1 MTAIV
6 EKWLALKN
14 WSEPNITQKKAID
27 SGLLANNKNLV
38 VIAPTAS
45 GKTGV
50 AELAMMQLLES
61 KKRVVYLVPLK
72 VLVSEK
78 ERDFSKLLQQ
88 YKATCVGE
96 KIENWD
102 NSDLVISTFE
112 LFYRTALTKP
122 DIIRNFS
129 LAIID
134 EFHLL
139 YDKLRGFNLE
149 KVITIL
155 KEFNLRIIC
164 LSATFEDKREIA
176 DWLNAD
182 VIEVPEEARII
193 QIKHDIIPLKNKS
206 QQNSELCNILK
217 AKSQTPYLVFCASKE
232 STKIRALEMSGL
244 LQTNG
249 AEEKRLLEI
258 FERILDRKQLTES
271 EKELLS
277 CLSRRVAFHHSE
289 LNPKLKRFVEQS
301 YCDRRIDYLFA
312 TTGLAYGVNFPA
324 KTVVLSD
331 LSFFD
336 PNSVSK
342 RSDIPVFMYKQMA
355 GRAGRPG
362 LETEA
367 YSYVVTKNPIEEQ
380 YKAKHYIEGIIEK
393 AQSQIGHDEYFRKA
407 ILELIYSGRK
417 TDSMILKFFE
427 STFYHFQS
435 QRVINPFIKY
445 DLHEIIGSH
454 MAYLHA
460 NGLLT
465 YLGAPG
471 YKLTDFG
478 NVVVSFLFWSFSSY
492 ELTPFV
498 ELKKFLDKEKLVQ
511 PEFELLHLISNLF
524 DGACLPKIPR
534 KSSSDVEEYY
544 ANGGVTEVESPEYS
558 AYAFF
563 FGWMENLDDIDIED
577 KFKVNSS
584 QLPLVAN
591 EMFKLLR
598 LYEALARKMGYDVD
612 PAFKVFC
619 ERVRYGVTDDE
630 LPFVKLKQIG
640 RGTARELNNYSK
652 AVLRRP
658 DYSYKGPL
666 VEVYKQ
672 LLKDV
677 GDDKFVNIHLK
688 YVPNVG
694 QVRSKIILDF
704 IKQYQ

>member
-27 SGLLANNKNLV
+27 SGLLADSKNLV

-50 AELAMMQLLES
+50 AELATMQMLES
-61 KKRVVYLVPLK
+61 KKRVVYLVPSK

-78 ERDFSKLLQQ
+78 ERDFSKLLQN
-88 YKATCVGE
+88 YNATCAGE

-102 NSDLVISTFE
+102 KSDLVISTFE

-122 DIIRNFS
+122 DVIRNFS

-149 KVITIL
+149 KVITII
-155 KEFNLRIIC
+155 KEFNMRIIC
-164 LSATFEDKREIA
+164 LSATFEDKQEIA
-176 DWLNAD
+176 DWLSASI
-182 VIEVPEEARII
+182 VEVPEEARAV
-193 QIKHDIIPLKNKS
+193 QIKHGIIPLKSRN
-206 QQNSELCNILK
+206 QQNGELCAILI
-217 AKSQTPYLVFCASKE
+217 AKSQIPYIVFCASKE
-232 STKIRALEMSGL
+232 SSRIRALEMFRL
-244 LQTNG
+244 LQVNAT
-249 AEEKRLLEI
+249 EETRLLEI
-258 FERILDRKQLTES
+258 FERILGRKQLTEL
-271 EKELLS
+271 EQELLT
-277 CLSRRVAFHHSE
+277 CLSRRVGFHHSE
-289 LNPKLKRFVEQS
+289 IKPELKNLVEQL
-301 YCDRRIDYLFA
+301 YCGRRIDYLFA

-336 PNSVSK
+336 PNSVSR

-380 YKAKHYIEGIIEK
+380 YKAKNYIEGKIEK
-393 AQSQIGHDEYFRKA
+393 AKSQIGHDEYFRKA
-407 ILELIYSGRK
+407 ILELIYSGRN
-417 TDSMILKFFE
+417 TDSMIQKFFE

-435 QRVINPFIKY
+435 NRVTNPFIKY
-445 DLHEIIGSH
+445 DLHEIIGYH

-478 NVVVSFLFWSFSSY
+478 NVVVGFLFWSFSSY
-492 ELTPFV
+492 ELAPFV
-498 ELKKFLDKEKLVQ
+498 ELKKFLDKEQLVQ
-511 PEFELLHLISNLF
+511 PDFELLHLISNLF
-524 DGACLPKIPR
+524 DGACLSKIPR
-534 KSSSDVEEYY
+534 KTSPEIEEYY
-544 ANGGVTEVESPEYS
+544 TNSGVTEVESPEYS
-558 AYAFF
+558 AYALF
-563 FGWMENLDDIDIED
+563 FGWMENMDDFNIED
-577 KFKVNSS
+577 KLKVNSS

-591 EMFKLLR
+591 EMFKLLKV
-598 LYEALARKMGYDVD
+598 YETLARKTGYNVD
-612 PAFKVFC
+612 PTFKTFC
-619 ERVRYGVTDDE
+619 DRVRYGVTEDE

-640 RGTARELNNYSK
+640 RGTARELNVYSK
-652 AVLRRP
+652 AVLRRL
-658 DYSYKGPL
+658 DYNYKGPL

-677 GDDKFVNIHLK
+677 GDDKFLNTHLK

-694 QVRSKIILDF
+694 PVRSKIILDF
-704 IKQYQ
+704 VKQSE